1 MEDVMKTLNG
11 DNRGRNNNKIRS
23 VIFDFDGTLADTQG
37 AVNLAFLN
45 TLKEIGAPIPLSPFL
60 DAISS
65 FTLEGMFRAV
75 GFTEKKMLMAAI
87 CRYQDLY
94 KTISLQKTRLFAGVI
109 QTLNTLYELNL
120 SLSIATNESRNNL
133 ENLIPSL
140 GIRNY
145 FTVTVCE
152 NEVIRP
158 KPFPEMVNKILQK
171 TGSSPAETL
180 IVGDSVLDMAV
191 GKVTGCYTCAAAYGT
206 HSREKLRFFSPDWII
221 NCPSELLGILG
232 ISNYPETIKLTSS
245 LPQFGQHLAR
255 RNIDFQVGL
264 PL

>member
-1 MEDVMKTLNG
+1 M
-11 DNRGRNNNKIRS
+11 
-23 VIFDFDGTLADTQG
+23 ADTQG

-75 GFTEKKMLMAAI
+75 GFTEKKMLTAAI
-87 CRYQDLY
+87 YQYQNLY
-94 KTISLQKTRLFAGVI
+94 KTISLQKTRLFAGVLR
-109 QTLNTLYELNL
+109 TLNTLYELNL

-145 FTVTVCE
+145 FSVTVCE
-152 NEVIRP
+152 DEVSRP
-158 KPFPEMVNKILQK
+158 KPFPEMVNKILHE
-171 TGSSPAETL
+171 TDSSPAETL

-206 HSREKLRFFSPDWII
+206 HSGETLRFFSPDWII
-221 NCPSELLGILG
+221 NCPSDLLGIFGLS
-232 ISNYPETIKLTSS
+232 IYPEAIKLTDG
-245 LPQFGQHLAR
+245 LQQFGQHLAR
-255 RNIDFQVGL
+255 QNIDFQVGL